1 MCLFETLF
9 WRPGGMLAQNV
20 LTEDQP
26 QVCIHGVIA
35 SATQ

>member
-1 MCLFETLF
+1 MCLFETLL

-20 LTEDQP
+20 LTEDP
-26 QVCIHGVIA
+26 QICIHGVIA